1 MTASDEIPHRQAR
14 NDTWGKKKK
23 QTAKTFNMMAFK
35 LAITALEQD
44 CYYTRCFH
52 ENVTSMCIAVLK
64 NAN

>member
-23 QTAKTFNMMAFK
+23 TAKTFKMAAFK
-35 LAITALEQD
+35 LAITTLD
-44 CYYTRCFH
+44 CYYTTCFH